1 MKKIL
6 PLIIAVGGLGVFFYL
21 KLKAKADEKKAT
33 EENKQSTPPI
43 IAPPIIAP
51 ATTLPAPLPPPP
63 NEVSP
68 SYSNWWSQNFNK
80 NSPDSIKKFKTTIL
94 LSSDAGTKKSEEIKS
109 ALLGFNN
116 FGKVEVVFR
125 DLGYQSQVTSL
136 AYWFNKKYSIDLY
149 NFLNDELYDSEMK
162 KIEDSIKTLPTG
174 KSY

>member
-6 PLIIAVGGLGVFFYL
+6 PLIIAVGGLGFFFYI
-21 KLKAKADEKKAT
+21 KLKEKADEKKAN
-33 EENKQSTPPI
+33 EENKESSGPPI
-43 IAPPIIAP
+43 VSP
-51 ATTLPAPLPPPP
+51 ATTQPPPLPPPI

-109 ALLGFNN
+109 ALYGLNN
-116 FGKVEVVFR
+116 FGRVEFVFR

-174 KSY
+174 KTY